1 MDHFKFVYLLLFREV
16 YVHYLTSSSDVS
28 VSNLRVMNNLFQ
40 LLHVRHSVK
49 KETLRRMVFLHLPSS

>member
-16 YVHYLTSSSDVS
+16 YVFTSLVSDVS
-28 VSNLRVMNNLFQ
+28 ISNLCVMNNLFQ